1 MPDRRCQI
9 EQDLGLAEEEQQGH
23 AEPGGVAGV
32 AGASE
37 LEAPEPDVADQDL
50 DDQPAS

>member
-9 EQDLGLAEEEQQGH
+9 EQDLGLAEEEQGP